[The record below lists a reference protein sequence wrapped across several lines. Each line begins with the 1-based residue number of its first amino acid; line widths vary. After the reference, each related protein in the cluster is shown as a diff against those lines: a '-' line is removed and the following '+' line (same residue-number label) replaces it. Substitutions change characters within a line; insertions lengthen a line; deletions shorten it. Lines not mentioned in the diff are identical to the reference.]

1 MHGRITRLRDLCA
14 KAKLDGVD
22 KISIETVMTA
32 LSSLEQEAQKPAEE
46 RRGSENEAQRVALKA
61 IIEEREY
68 QNKRWGPDH
77 DKKHTPEEWHV
88 ILSVWLGKLANETPM
103 FQGEAYYDKAKF
115 LKRLAQMGAIAAA
128 AYEAL
133 VSVPEKPGTK

>member
-1 MHGRITRLRDLCA
+1 MD
-14 KAKLDGVD
+14 
-22 KISIETVMTA
+22 EP
-32 LSSLEQEAQKPAEE
+32 QEE
-46 RRGSENEAQRVALKA
+46 RREPVLEAQRLALNA

-68 QNKRWGPDH
+68 QKNRWGPDH

-128 AYEAL
+128 AYEAI
-133 VSVPEKPGTK
+133 SGAPE